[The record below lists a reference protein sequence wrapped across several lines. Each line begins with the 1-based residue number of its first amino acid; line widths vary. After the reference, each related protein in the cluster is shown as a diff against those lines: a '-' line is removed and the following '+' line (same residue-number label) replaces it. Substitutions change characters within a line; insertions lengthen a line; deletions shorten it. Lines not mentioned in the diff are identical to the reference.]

1 MRSLS
6 ARRRGAG
13 SRSASRASVH
23 GRTGRRVPDGVSALT
38 GLRRLFLKRLPT
50 LVALC
55 ELRGMTR
62 LSELHLG
69 GNERLV
75 VSAGPGGGIGG
86 APHLRDLRL
95 TGTQIRTRACADAVL
110 GLGQLR
116 QLSLNFESDAG
127 ADVYWA
133 SWWQARL
140 DGRCKII
147 AAQHQAHTDDDVWYD
162 LPRGPDAKF

>member
-1 MRSLS
+1 M
-6 ARRRGAG
+6 
-13 SRSASRASVH
+13 
-23 GRTGRRVPDGVSALT
+23 PDGVSALT

-55 ELRGMTR
+55 DLRGMTR

-75 VSAGPGGGIGG
+75 VSVGPGGSIGG

-95 TGTQIRTRACADAVL
+95 TGTPIRTRACADAVL
-110 GLGQLR
+110 ALGQLR
-116 QLSLNFESDAG
+116 QLSLDFESDAG
-127 ADVYWA
+127 AGVYWA
-133 SWWQARL
+133 SWLQARL

-147 AAQHQAHTDDDVWYD
+147 AALHQAHTDDDEWYD
-162 LPRGPDAKF
+162 LPRGPDAKFKFVHECRQQRACT